1 MADTEPDVCAA
12 SCEAILAFLC
22 DNDCI
27 ARSGG
32 LSDFPA
38 APPVT
43 CDATPLAGVHEVM
56 PPHAGDKCRA
66 ETLMPV
72 PPPLLNR
79 VLKGVVS
86 FMVGIGARVQQG
98 QPLFQVYRLRVQS
111 LVLLLIVEFQV
122 CDPVSDRLS
131 TVCSPADGC
140 MYNRERLRFAQ
151 PGLWICKVKHG
162 V

>member
-1 MADTEPDVCAA
+1 MCVLAQQSSQALTPALQMRHNLRWLFVLPSFAVGTVELGGMADTEPDVCAA

-66 ETLMPV
+66 ETLMPF
-72 PPPLLNR
+72 PPPPSN
-79 VLKGVVS
+79 
-86 FMVGIGARVQQG
+86 
-98 QPLFQVYRLRVQS
+98 P
-111 LVLLLIVEFQV
+111 
-122 CDPVSDRLS
+122 
-131 TVCSPADGC
+131 SP
-140 MYNRERLRFAQ
+140 N
-151 PGLWICKVKHG
+151 KH
-162 V
+162 